1 MLIIKRRI
9 QIKSKKEIQ
18 IYKYVAD
25 ILNKYI
31 TYNCEANID
40 TLNINTTD
48 LESNPICVDGQ
59 LLEKIITHLNI
70 LNLATD
76 KEYVHSFFE

>member
-1 MLIIKRRI
+1 MCT
-9 QIKSKKEIQ
+9 SKKMD
-18 IYKYVAD
+18 A
-25 ILNKYI
+25 
-31 TYNCEANID
+31 
-40 TLNINTTD
+40 LNINTTD

-76 KEYVHSFFE
+76 KEYVHSFFK

>member
-1 MLIIKRRI
+1 MD
-9 QIKSKKEIQ
+9 
-18 IYKYVAD
+18 A
-25 ILNKYI
+25 
-31 TYNCEANID
+31 
-40 TLNINTTD
+40 LNINTTD

-76 KEYVHSFFE
+76 KEYVHSF